1 MCINIVYMYLHGS
14 NYIFKIYIYIY
25 TYFKA
30 LIKYVIIEPILGY
43 LEPSG
48 M

>member
-1 MCINIVYMYLHGS
+1 MCINIVYMYLHVS
-14 NYIFKIYIYIY
+14 NYIFKIY

-30 LIKYVIIEPILGY
+30 LIKYVIEPILGY

>member
-14 NYIFKIYIYIY
+14 NYIFKIYA
-25 TYFKA
+25 YFKA
-30 LIKYVIIEPILGY
+30 LKYVIEPILGY